1 MPYIETDNQL
11 SIGVNSMD
19 AAETW
24 STVARRDSPPPIAQM
39 SSRAATSASAAST
52 TEALQTTCNNMGTK
66 QNDLLHGI
74 GSQFSAIDDDI
85 QTVDIHPKL

>member
-1 MPYIETDNQL
+1 MAR
-11 SIGVNSMD
+11 SD
-19 AAETW
+19 A
-24 STVARRDSPPPIAQM
+24 PPPIAQT
-39 SSRAATSASAAST
+39 SSRTATSTSATST
-52 TEALQTTCNNMGTK
+52 TEAPQTTCNNMVMN